1 MPYPAT
7 SHTACVT
14 YGIIEDILLKD
25 YKLCA
30 YASGGPN
37 IEQEKI
43 QTEAGD
49 SFNHM
54 LKRIKGGQKLIR
66 Q

>member
-37 IEQEKI
+37 IEQERRYK
-43 QTEAGD
+43 
-49 SFNHM
+49 
-54 LKRIKGGQKLIR
+54 QKQETRLTTCSKELR
-66 Q
+66 VAKN